1 MLDSAFQ
8 AQAVDQELKELED
21 SQPSTDDMLKFVREA
36 AKERVLASVAKKV
49 KLVTEQLI
57 IFTNNSKCTEV
68 AKC

>member
-36 AKERVLASVAKKV
+36 AKERVLASVAKK
-49 KLVTEQLI
+49 
-57 IFTNNSKCTEV
+57 
-68 AKC
+68 

>member
-68 AKC
+68 VKR